1 MEQKK
6 ILWILFAVTLFF
18 LVVVGAG
25 FIWFYPGAQQPQ
37 EQQAAVDGPGAISE
51 TETPKPTETQE
62 ETDGQEFDP
71 IEWVRSSEDYPGL
84 REPQESDEEEK
95 EGEDNFVV
103 VYGQDEMSEQGG
115 DEDAAAAQP
124 QEQSSTE
131 ERPSASAEPAPQR
144 STTEEKTA
152 AKEVPEKKKKQE
164 TPQEQKR
171 YEGTRKTIKTV
182 EYWIQ
187 AGSYSSKSRAERVRE
202 ELEEKGFTSRITVK
216 DVEGEQYFRVRI
228 GPYKHEQEA
237 EKFLKWVKEIEKFEK
252 SYVSRVYSEKK
263 VAE

>member
-37 EQQAAVDGPGAISE
+37 EQQAAVDGPGVGPEE
-51 TETPKPTETQE
+51 TTPKLTETQAVE
-62 ETDGQEFDP
+62 EEQDFDP
-71 IEWVRSSEDYPGL
+71 IEWMRSSENYPGL
-84 REPQESDEEEK
+84 REPQESAGEKKEQEES
-95 EGEDNFVV
+95 FIV
-103 VYGQDEMSEQGG
+103 VYGQDDSGEDSEQ
-115 DEDAAAAQP
+115 EPPVAP
-124 QEQSSTE
+124 QQQEKDSAKE
-131 ERPSASAEPAPQR
+131 ERPSTDPAPQE
-144 STTEEKTA
+144 SVSDSQTA
-152 AKEVPEKKKKQE
+152 AKEVPEKKKREE
-164 TPQEQKR
+164 TTQEQKR
-171 YEGTRKTIKTV
+171 YEGTEKTIRTV

-187 AGSYSSKSRAERVRE
+187 TGSYTSKSRAEQVRD
-202 ELEEKGFTSRITVK
+202 ELEKKGFTSRITVK

-252 SYVSRVYSEKK
+252 SYVSQVYSEKK
-263 VAE
+263 VAD